1 LRFWSTCRVLPLV
14 AVTFLFSPK
23 ASAQSVDD
31 GTRNAARSL
40 ASQGKEALEKA
51 DYERARDLFHRAYT
65 LVPAPTI
72 ALYEGR
78 ALVKLLRLVE
88 AEEAYMR
95 AARTSLDAES
105 PDAFRQ
111 AVHDAEDE
119 LLTLR
124 ARMPKVTIVT
134 SGPGASDPQL
144 TVTLDGRPLASALVG
159 VELPIDPG
167 EHTLHAVAP
176 GGQPTDLAFS
186 VAERQKQKVE
196 LAVANGQRPAAAAPK
211 PRLLAPPLAAN
222 SDARQAAPSPWHK
235 RAGLIVGGVGVA
247 GVATGII
254 TGLLA
259 GSRYSEAERECA
271 DRACVEGGAGWDA
284 VQSFRMFR
292 TVSTV
297 GYIVGGVGLAVG
309 TTLYLTAPSEPSRS
323 ARARSLQVW
332 ASASAVGLA
341 GKF

>member
-1 LRFWSTCRVLPLV
+1 
-14 AVTFLFSPK
+14 
-23 ASAQSVDD
+23 VDD
-31 GTRNAARSL
+31 STRNAARSL
-40 ASQGKEALEKA
+40 ASQGKEAFDKA

-78 ALVKLLRLVE
+78 ALVRLRRLVE

-105 PDAFRQ
+105 PEPFRK
-111 AVHDAEDE
+111 AVHDAEED
-119 LLTLR
+119 LLALH
-124 ARMPKVTIVT
+124 ARMPKVTIVP
-134 SGPGASDPQL
+134 SGPGASDPRL

-167 EHTLHAVAP
+167 EHTLHALVP
-176 GGQPTDLAFS
+176 SGQPTELVFS
-186 VAERQKQKVE
+186 VTEKQRQKVE
-196 LAVANGQRPAAAAPK
+196 LVVADARHAAVAPK
-211 PRLLAPPLAAN
+211 PTVVAPPPVAAKPD
-222 SDARQAAPSPWHK
+222 SPEPPPSPWHQ

-259 GSRYSEAERECA
+259 GSRYSKAERECT
-271 DRACVEGGAGWDA
+271 DHTCVEGSAGWDA
-284 VQSFRMFR
+284 VQSFRTFR

-297 GYIVGGVGLAVG
+297 GYIVGGVGLAAG
-309 TTLYLTAPSEPSRS
+309 TTLLLTAPAEPAKS
-323 ARARSLQVW
+323 ARARALNVW
-332 ASASAVGLA
+332 VSASSVGVA
-341 GKF
+341 GAF